1 MAAVNYTRRAKQIG
15 IAVIIRQ
22 IGKTAVKF
30 ELEFALT
37 TAHPP
42 PAIKQDAG
50 NHNNADD
57 NQPLAQ
63 TEFHEIP

>member
-1 MAAVNYTRRAKQIG
+1 MGNSILYLIPAFGVLALLYTVWKSAW
-15 IAVIIRQ
+15 
-22 IGKTAVKF
+22 TN
-30 ELEFALT
+30 
-37 TAHPP
+37 
-42 PAIKQDAG
+42 KQDAG